1 MKRNKILLIEPD
13 YKNKFPPLGLMK
25 IASYHALL
33 GDQVSFYK
41 GKNTQLRDCEWS
53 AIYIT
58 TLFTFQWNNTIDT
71 IKFYSRS
78 NSPVYIGG
86 ILATLMPDEVEKVT
100 CIKPKTGPFKGD
112 IEEILKIITRD
123 HVLFELYE
131 DIQKRG
137 IDALPPDYSIF
148 DGHDVPYRKILDS
161 CYIFRTSKGCSRKCK
176 FCSVGIL
183 HPEFIEEIKIRPI
196 IHYIKNNYGEKENLV
211 LLDDNV
217 LQSRFFNDIIDEIKT
232 IGFYKNAKAKRK
244 RRWVD
249 FNQGL
254 DIRLLTKGKIN
265 KLASIE
271 LRPLRL
277 AFDDI
282 ALKEMYL
289 KKINWAIDAGFKEI
303 STYILYNYNDTPGD
317 FYERLEIACSLNH
330 KRRCRIYSFPMKY
343 IPCNERTRT
352 FLSPYWS
359 KRQIRG
365 VQCILN
371 ASHGIAPAKS
381 DFFYMAFG
389 NNVNEFL
396 KIIQM
401 PENYIIHRYNDKEIS
416 KKVAI
421 WNQLYSTMSKNDL
434 VIAKDLISG
443 GKGNVKFETDNL
455 VILDFLS
462 HYHNESMNKRE
473 IKI

>member
-25 IASYHALL
+25 IATYHVLL
-33 GDQVSFYK
+33 GDEVSFYK

-58 TLFTFQWNNTIDT
+58 TLFTFQWNNTINT

-78 NSPVYIGG
+78 NSPVHIGG

-100 CIKPKTGPFKGD
+100 GIKPKTGTFKGD
-112 IEEILKIITRD
+112 IAKILKIISKD
-123 HVLFELYE
+123 QILFELYE

-137 IDALPPDYSIF
+137 IDALPPDYNIF
-148 DGHDVPYRKILDS
+148 DGHDIPYNKILNS
-161 CYIFRTSKGCSRKCK
+161 CYIFRTSKGCSRNCK

-183 HPEFIEEIKIRPI
+183 HPEFIEKIKIKPI
-196 IHYIKNNYGEKENLV
+196 INYIKNNFGEKENLV
-211 LLDDNV
+211 LLDDNI
-217 LQSRFFNDIIDEIKT
+217 LQSRFFNATIDEIKEL
-232 IGFYKNAKAKRK
+232 GFYKNARIKRK
-244 RRWVD
+244 RRWID

-254 DIRLLTKGKIN
+254 DLRFLTKDKIN
-265 KLASIE
+265 KLSSIE

-282 ALKEMYL
+282 VLKEMYL
-289 KKINWAIDAGFKEI
+289 EKINWAIDAGFKEI
-303 STYILYNYNDTPGD
+303 STYILYNYNDTPKD
-317 FYERLEIACSLNH
+317 FYERLEIACNLNQ
-330 KRRCRIYSFPMKY
+330 KRGCRIYSFPMKY

-352 FLSPYWS
+352 FLGPHWS
-359 KRQIRG
+359 KRQVRG

-371 ASHGIAPAKS
+371 ACHGIAPAKS
-381 DFFYMAFG
+381 VFFYMAFG

-401 PENYIIHRYNDKEIS
+401 PENYIVHRYCD
-416 KKVAI
+416 
-421 WNQLYSTMSKNDL
+421 
-434 VIAKDLISG
+434 
-443 GKGNVKFETDNL
+443 
-455 VILDFLS
+455 
-462 HYHNESMNKRE
+462 
-473 IKI
+473 